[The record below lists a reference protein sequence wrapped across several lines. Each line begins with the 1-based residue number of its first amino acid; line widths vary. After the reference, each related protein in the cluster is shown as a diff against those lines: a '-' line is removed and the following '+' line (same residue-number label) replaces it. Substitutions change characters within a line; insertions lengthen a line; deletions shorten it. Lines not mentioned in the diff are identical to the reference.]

1 VFYMGLAR
9 LDHIV
14 EKLLEHG
21 APAAR
26 PAAIL
31 AQGTTANQRVIT
43 ATLATLRG
51 AAAGASLES
60 PALLVV
66 GDVVALHSTLAWFG
80 TSPAI
85 DLSQSA

>member
-1 VFYMGLAR
+1 MGLAR

-14 EKLLEHG
+14 ERLLEHG
-21 APAAR
+21 AAAER
-26 PAAIL
+26 PAGVI
-31 AQGTTANQRVIT
+31 AQGTTPNQRVIT
-43 ATLATLRG
+43 ATLATIRRV
-51 AAAGASLES
+51 ASEARLES

-80 TSPAI
+80 TAAGL